1 MMRLSVSSRQQPEVT
16 SVVPFKNKNIINS
29 NSPSGS
35 PAFYTKRV
43 RSEKKFKIK
52 VEKLKLKKKSSCFIF
67 ANLRGFFRIILLFDD
82 RSFFLYYT

>member
-52 VEKLKLKKKSSCFIF
+52 VEKLKLKKKSCFIF
-67 ANLRGFFRIILLFDD
+67 ANLRGFSELFDD